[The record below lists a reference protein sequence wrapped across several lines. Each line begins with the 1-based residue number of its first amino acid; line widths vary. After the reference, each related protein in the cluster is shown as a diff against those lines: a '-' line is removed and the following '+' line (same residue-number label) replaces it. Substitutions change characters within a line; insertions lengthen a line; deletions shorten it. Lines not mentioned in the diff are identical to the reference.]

1 MKVSYK
7 QSTKN
12 QLHLVV
18 YCVHSEFCS
27 QKGNTEDTHNT
38 PPYPPATRKR
48 FPFFFQTLMFVLL
61 SECISLKKSPA
72 LLSLIQVTT
81 YLSDSEPLYAYS
93 RCSLSNHQCP
103 AVQFSLQHHPFP
115 ATGTQSSL

>member
-38 PPYPPATRKR
+38 PPLPPRDQKKVS
-48 FPFFFQTLMFVLL
+48 FLL
-61 SECISLKKSPA
+61 PNPHVCSP
-72 LLSLIQVTT
+72 L
-81 YLSDSEPLYAYS
+81 
-93 RCSLSNHQCP
+93 
-103 AVQFSLQHHPFP
+103 
-115 ATGTQSSL
+115 